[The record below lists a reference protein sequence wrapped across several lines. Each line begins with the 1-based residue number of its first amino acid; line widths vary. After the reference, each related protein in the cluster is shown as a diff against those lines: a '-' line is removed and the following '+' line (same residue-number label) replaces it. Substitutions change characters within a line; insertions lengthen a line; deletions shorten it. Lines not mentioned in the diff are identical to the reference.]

1 MAKISKK
8 SAKMTVKSAKTVKK
22 EQKSIFPSQVRKR
35 NGTIV
40 DFDIS
45 RIEAAIGKAMRAAGE
60 YAEGAPE
67 GVAAAVAAALVSGHA
82 GEKSHIPS
90 VEETQDLVERELM
103 LQDHVATAKAYI
115 LYRERRAEVRREKGE
130 IPEKVRDLVAGSKKY
145 FKNPMRENLGKR
157 VSDKEYSEVRQAIL
171 SHEAMPSMRLLQF
184 AGKAARTTNVCA
196 YNCSF
201 IAPTK
206 LEDFAEIMYISM
218 CGTGAGFSVE
228 SQYIQQLPVIKRQSG
243 KLRHEIGR

>member
-1 MAKISKK
+1 MMKISKK
-8 SAKMTVKSAKTVKK
+8 SAKMIVKSAKTVKK

-90 VEETQDLVERELM
+90 VEETQARGEREP
-103 LQDHVATAKAYI
+103 QPQGPVAPPKTYPP
-115 LYRERRAEVRREKGE
+115 LRGPRRGGPPGEGGNPGKGPRPGRRE
-130 IPEKVRDLVAGSKKY
+130 
-145 FKNPMRENLGKR
+145 
-157 VSDKEYSEVRQAIL
+157 
-171 SHEAMPSMRLLQF
+171 
-184 AGKAARTTNVCA
+184 
-196 YNCSF
+196 
-201 IAPTK
+201 
-206 LEDFAEIMYISM
+206 
-218 CGTGAGFSVE
+218 
-228 SQYIQQLPVIKRQSG
+228 
-243 KLRHEIGR
+243 